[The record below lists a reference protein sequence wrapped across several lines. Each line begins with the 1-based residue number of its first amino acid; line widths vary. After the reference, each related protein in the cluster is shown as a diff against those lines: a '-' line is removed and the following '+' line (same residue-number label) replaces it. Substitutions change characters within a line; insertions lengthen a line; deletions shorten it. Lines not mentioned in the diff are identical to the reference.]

1 MMSAI
6 RSSYNEKNSEFR
18 EALGWGLIGFAVVA
32 LTLFFCLCVVEPKGP
47 EFSINGAYLTRFN
60 YIKTNHT
67 LSYNLPLNITLT
79 NPYKDPFELIDT
91 QVTAYYQK
99 ERFGLVTLIDSRTT
113 FRLEAKNTTIFQNA
127 VVQGW
132 KPIVFEEPVL
142 SNTAHQ
148 YYSIDVVIAFKQKDR
163 EIDYTLSGEVMCNL
177 NVPLSFNEISCNGY
191 KPTKCFQVFLQ

>member
-1 MMSAI
+1 MSAI
-6 RSSYNEKNSEFR
+6 QSSYNEKNSEFR
-18 EALGWGLIGFAVVA
+18 EKMGLCLSVCTMVA
-32 LTLFFCLCVVEPKGP
+32 LTLFVCLSLEEPKGP

-67 LSYNLPLNITLT
+67 LSYKLPLNITLT

-132 KPIVFEEPVL
+132 KPMVFEEPVL
-142 SNTAHQ
+142 PNTAHF
-148 YYSIDVVIAFKQKDR
+148 YSIDVVIAFKQKIR
-163 EIDYTLSGEVMCNL
+163 EIDYTMSGEVMCNL

-191 KPTKCFQVFLQ
+191 KPTKCFQVFLE